1 MGERKPENLDFDIPE
16 KGFSDLFLNFHPEIA
31 ALYEDDRKE
40 VRTKYL
46 RRSILIG
53 LFIYNVYNLTD
64 QILVADVALYGVM
77 ARILLITPVGLIL
90 AFTAERFGPKVREGL
105 LMAAIFGAL
114 AVPLALFWTS
124 REPLAGYSLCEIP
137 LVMVFGAMMLRLRF
151 PSIVLF
157 LAFGLLGSLAALIL
171 PPRFGPSL
179 AEVFM
184 IQLVTAAIF
193 LLFGSYNFERM
204 VREGYLDTLRQ
215 IKLRNKSE
223 VAHAAAEQIA
233 KTKSEFLA
241 NMSHEIRT
249 PLNGILTMTEIM
261 ERGALSEAQRSRLL
275 VVRQSGQDLLR
286 LLSDIL
292 DFSKVDAGKL
302 DLEHIAFDVEH
313 LLASTLASFRPLAE
327 QKGLEL
333 RLDVAPSAKGWR
345 RGDPSRVRQIAAN
358 FISNAIKFT
367 AAGDVNVRLIGL
379 GPNGEDGLQ
388 IAVSDSGIGI
398 PEDKM
403 GRLFQTFSQV
413 DSSTTRHFGGTGLGL
428 AICMQLAG
436 LMNGKVWATS
446 EEGRG
451 STFFAELRL
460 PHLDAAAAPPPKAV
474 EEAPPERE
482 TGVRAIR
489 VLAAEDNPTNQLV
502 LSTIMEMFGFDL
514 TIVGD
519 GVEALEA
526 WRAHDFDV
534 ILMDVQMPRMDG
546 VTATRAI
553 RREETQRLQTQGQ
566 DTDRGGRRTP
576 IIALT
581 ANAFP
586 HQFLEYRAAGM
597 DLHVTKPVELDAL
610 RAALEEALSYD
621 GESDADAASGSWRH
635 MQSLAPSGSRT

>member
-1 MGERKPENLDFDIPE
+1 MGEWKPADLNFDIPE
-16 KGFSDLFLNFHPEIA
+16 KGFSGLFLNFHPEIA

-40 VRTKYL
+40 VRARYL

-64 QILVADVALYGVM
+64 QILVADVALFGVM

-114 AVPLALFWTS
+114 AVPLALFWAS

-137 LVMVFGAMMLRLRF
+137 LVMVFGAMMLRLSF

-157 LAFGLLGSLAALIL
+157 LAFGLIGSLAALIL

-215 IKLRNKSE
+215 MRLRNKSE

-233 KTKSEFLA
+233 KTKGEFLA

-261 ERGALSEAQRSRLL
+261 EHGALSEAQRSRLL

-367 AAGDVNVRLIGL
+367 SAGDVNVRLIGL

-403 GRLFQTFSQV
+403 GRLFQKFSQV
-413 DSSTTRHFGGTGLGL
+413 DASTTRHFGGTGLGL

-460 PHLDAAAAPPPKAV
+460 PHLDAAGAPAAKAV
-474 EEAPPERE
+474 EATPPERE

-502 LSTIMEMFGFDL
+502 LSTIMEMFGFEL

-519 GVEALEA
+519 GAQALEA

-553 RREETQRLQTQGQ
+553 RKEEAQRLQTQGR
-566 DTDRGGRRTP
+566 DTDRGVRRTP

-621 GESDADAASGSWRH
+621 GASDADAASWRH

>member
-1 MGERKPENLDFDIPE
+1 MINRQPSILNLEIPE
-16 KGFSDLFLNFHPEIA
+16 IEFSDPFLNFRPEISKI
-31 ALYEDDRKE
+31 YEIHNRD
-40 VRTKYL
+40 VRAKYL
-46 RRSILIG
+46 RRSIFIG
-53 LFIYNVYNLTD
+53 LCIYNVYNLTD
-64 QILVADVALYGVM
+64 KILVNDVAIFGII
-77 ARILLITPVGLIL
+77 ARVLLITPIGLIL
-90 AFTAERFGPKVREGL
+90 AFNVHRLGPKVREAL
-105 LMAAIFGAL
+105 LVAATFAAL
-114 AVPLALFWTS
+114 SVPLGLFWVS
-124 REPLAGYSLCEIP
+124 RDPLAGYSLCEIP

-151 PSIVLF
+151 PSIILF
-157 LAFGLLGSLAALIL
+157 LAFGLLGSLAALLL
-171 PPRFGPSL
+171 PPRFDPSL

-215 IKLRNKSE
+215 MMLRNQSE
-223 VAHAAAEQIA
+223 VAYASAENIA
-233 KTKSEFLA
+233 RTKSEFLA

-261 ERGALSEAQRSRLL
+261 ERGALSEEQRSRLG

-292 DFSKVDAGKL
+292 DFSKIEAGKL
-302 DLEHIAFDVEH
+302 ELEEIAFDVED
-313 LLASTLASFRPLAE
+313 LLTSTLASFAPLAD

-333 RLDVAPSAKGWR
+333 RLDLAPSAKGWR
-345 RGDPSRVRQIAAN
+345 RGDPARVRQIAAN

-367 AAGDVNVRLIGL
+367 ASGEVSVRLTGL
-379 GPNGEDGLQ
+379 GISGDEGLQ

-398 PEDKM
+398 PEEKM
-403 GRLFQTFSQV
+403 GRLFQKFSQV
-413 DSSTTRHFGGTGLGL
+413 DASTTRHFGGTGLGL
-428 AICMQLAG
+428 AICMQLAT

-460 PHLDAAAAPPPKAV
+460 PRLDNEAAPPANAAGSEPPSEDRGARAV
-474 EEAPPERE
+474 
-482 TGVRAIR
+482 R

-502 LSTIMEMFGFDL
+502 LSTIMEMFGFQL
-514 TIVGD
+514 TMVSD

-534 ILMDVQMPRMDG
+534 ILMDVHMPRMDG
-546 VTATRAI
+546 VDATRAI
-553 RREETQRLQTQGQ
+553 RKEEAQRQHTQG
-566 DTDRGGRRTP
+566 GGGRTP

-586 HQFLEYRAAGM
+586 HQFLEYREAGM
-597 DLHVTKPVELDAL
+597 DLHVTKPLELDAL
-610 RAALEEALSYD
+610 KAALEEALSD
-621 GESDADAASGSWRH
+621 EHVAEVGTIAHVG
-635 MQSLAPSGSRT
+635 G